1 MFFGRYVEWRSRQ
14 LLILINTAA
23 ALLYLICIQVSYQF
37 INLDPSDRIAP
48 LWLPSALSLSL
59 FFHFEHRIL
68 LGILAGS
75 ILGAIG
81 VLANFSPSL
90 SPGPFLLLAVVFA
103 LADIIQPILANIW
116 IKSSLPTQPI
126 AGAPTNWLGTLFC
139 PRSIQNPFIQVKTTL
154 SFVQAAVITPLCSAI
169 LGAGSLALTGVIPKE
184 KILLALITWWL
195 ANALANLVFSPILIL
210 LRFNSESQIRN
221 KQPEFTLLILAVVT
235 VSFLTFIKNYPI
247 AYLYL
252 PLVLLSVFLFG
263 GLTANLVVAWVTMVA
278 LIATAKGY
286 GVFVQVFQTHPLIF
300 LQSFTGILSLTAL
313 IVAALT
319 QERQAAQN
327 ALKKMIESLEN
338 QVACQTCELQAAR
351 RRLESANQELEKLA
365 NTDPLTQVAN
375 RRCFDRMLEGEWRR
389 LLRESQPLSLLM
401 LDVDHFKAY
410 NDFYGHPE
418 GDKCLTQ
425 VAQALTRI
433 THRHGDCVA
442 RYGGEEF
449 TVLLPNTNLAGA
461 VQVAENIGQIIE
473 ELGIRHEASPIQP
486 TLTVT
491 VGVACLIPSF
501 SHSPQTLVEQADQA
515 LYQAKAQGRN
525 RRWVYGKLE

>member
-14 LLILINTAA
+14 LLILINIAA
-23 ALLYLICIQVSYQF
+23 ALLYLICIQISYQF

-59 FFHFEHRIL
+59 FFHFEHKIL
-68 LGILAGS
+68 LGILGGS

-81 VLANFSPSL
+81 VLGNVSPL
-90 SPGPFLLLAVVFA
+90 VSPIPFLLLAITFS

-116 IKSSLPTQPI
+116 IKKSLAQESI
-126 AGAPTNWLGTLFC
+126 SENSTNGLGDFFC
-139 PRSIQNPFIQVKTTL
+139 PPAVQNPFIRIKTTL
-154 SFVQAAVITPLCSAI
+154 AFVQAALLAPLSSAI
-169 LGAGSLALTGVIPKE
+169 LGAGALAITGVIHQD
-184 KILLALITWWL
+184 KILFSLITWWL

-210 LRFNSESQIRN
+210 PRFRTGFKISH
-221 KQPEFTLLILAVVT
+221 KKLEFAVLILAVLT
-235 VSFLTFIKNYPI
+235 VSYLTFIKNYPI

-263 GLTANLVVAWVTMVA
+263 GLAANLVVAWVTMVA
-278 LIATAKGY
+278 LGATAKGY

-313 IVAALT
+313 VFTALT
-319 QERQAAQN
+319 QEREAAQN

-338 QVACQTCELQAAR
+338 QVECQTCELVTAR
-351 RRLESANQELEKLA
+351 QRLEIANQELEKLA

-375 RRCFDRMLEGEWRR
+375 RRCFDRVLEGEWRR

-433 THRHGDCVA
+433 THRYGDCVA

-486 TLTVT
+486 TLTVS
-491 VGVACLIPSF
+491 VGVASLIPSF
-501 SHSPQTLVEQADQA
+501 SDSPQTLVEQADQA

-525 RRWVYGKLE
+525 RRWVYEKSQ